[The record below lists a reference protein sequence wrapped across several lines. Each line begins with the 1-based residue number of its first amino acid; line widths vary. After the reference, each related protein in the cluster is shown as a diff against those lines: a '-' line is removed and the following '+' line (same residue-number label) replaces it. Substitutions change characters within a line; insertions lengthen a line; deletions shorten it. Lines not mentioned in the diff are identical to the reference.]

1 MQKPQVTS
9 SVTRFITSP
18 TRRSL
23 KRHFYAA
30 RRKLTG
36 AARELHYFHRVGDPY
51 CHLMI
56 QVLPEFA
63 TRFGVTLVPHVIGRL
78 DPDMYPEPEML
89 DAYDIGDATA
99 LSELYELQFPT
110 GGRRPGR
117 DISDHFMAALA
128 AASRSPDF
136 FKRAIELGKAYWSGQ
151 TLADENHSGANEWL
165 RRDEALLSRLGHYFT
180 ATLYHEGEWY
190 WGLDRLGHLEERL
203 LAQGLGD
210 PGDRALRFD
219 RTWRGIFDPK
229 AAPLP
234 DPQPLEL
241 FFSARSPYSYIAYFR
256 AKTFASALGV
266 PVVLKPVLPMMMRG
280 MKVPLAKRLYI
291 LTDAKREAERAG
303 LPFGNIADPLGSG
316 IERAYAV
323 AYWAQGEGRLE
334 PFFDSLLRGVAVEA
348 IDAATDRG
356 LKILVERAGL
366 DWSGAQQ
373 ALNQSEWRDW
383 VQQHRDEMTSD
394 GLWGVPSLRYGDL
407 ATWGQ
412 DRFWLIRRKALGATP
427 GA

>member
-1 MQKPQVTS
+1 MEKPQVTS
-9 SVTRFITSP
+9 LVTRFVTSP
-18 TRRSL
+18 ARRSL
-23 KRHFYAA
+23 KRNFFAA
-30 RRKLTG
+30 RRKLSG
-36 AARELHYFHRVGDPY
+36 AERELHYFHRISDPY

-63 TRFGVTLVPHVIGRL
+63 RRFDVRLVPHVIGKL
-78 DPDMYPEPEML
+78 DPDMYPEPELL

-110 GGRRPGR
+110 DARRPGGNTTER
-117 DISDHFMAALA
+117 YAAALA

-136 FKRAIELGKAYWSGQ
+136 FSRAADLGQAYWSGQ
-151 TLADENHSGANEWL
+151 SSAAEYQGNAEEIQ
-165 RRDEALLSRLGHYFT
+165 RRDEALLARLGHYFT

-190 WGLDRLGHLEERL
+190 WGLDRLGHLEDRL

-210 PGDRALRFD
+210 PNDRIPRFD
-219 RTWRGIFDPK
+219 RTWRGVFDPV
-229 AAPLP
+229 AVPLP

-256 AKTFASALGV
+256 AKSFASSLGV

-303 LPFGNIADPLGSG
+303 LAFGNIADPLGAG
-316 IERAYAV
+316 IERAYAI
-323 AYWAQGEGRLE
+323 AYWSKEEDRLE

-356 LKILVERAGL
+356 LKRIVERAGL
-366 DWSGAQQ
+366 DWSGAQE
-373 ALNQSEWRDW
+373 ALDRTEWRDW
-383 VQQHRDEMTSD
+383 VGRHRDEMTAE
-394 GLWGVPSLRYGDL
+394 GLWGVPSLRYGDF

-412 DRFWLIRRKALGATP
+412 DRYWLIRRKALNAI
-427 GA
+427 